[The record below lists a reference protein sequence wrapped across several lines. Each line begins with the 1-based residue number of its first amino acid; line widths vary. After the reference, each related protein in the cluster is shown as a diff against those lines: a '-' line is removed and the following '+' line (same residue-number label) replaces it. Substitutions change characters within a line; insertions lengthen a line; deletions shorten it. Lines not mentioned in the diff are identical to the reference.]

1 MKFNIRNLFKNKD
14 KENKRTGDVNIR
26 YVGTKT
32 NKYTA
37 VYDEEKALTNSVI
50 YRGVSILTDSVASIP
65 LNIYRKDKKGFW
77 KADEKNTLYNVL
89 TRNANERQTIY
100 ELLEGIVFQL
110 IMYGNA
116 YILIKRNAS
125 SDVKELVLLYP
136 HSVYHDVIANTYTIT
151 DTYNKVS
158 GQFNSNQII
167 HLRHK
172 SLENIVGKSV
182 VDYCGKTLGLASA
195 CDSESLS
202 TLSNGNKMKGI
213 ISSESS
219 VIGFGDAQDSQLID
233 IQTNIQNE
241 IDSGKDIMTLPS
253 GVKFQ
258 SMSLSAKDSLLL
270 DNKQYSL
277 SDLARFMGVS
287 LSKLGISLGSNYQ
300 AAQQDQLNFY
310 IDTLNPILKKIENA
324 FNSKLIPDSVSSR
337 YKIEFDRCTL
347 PYFND
352 IMKNYKTQIEMG
364 ILSVNDV
371 RRTFNKDEVEGGN
384 EILVSTNLQSI
395 QNYKVTIDNIDDKSI
410 DNPTENESI
419 ENQDITS

>member
-1 MKFNIRNLFKNKD
+1 MKFKFRNIFKN
-14 KENKRTGDVNIR
+14 KENKRSGEVNVR
-26 YVGTKT
+26 YVGAKQ

-65 LNIYRKDKKGFW
+65 LSIYRKDKKGFW

-89 TRNANERQTIY
+89 TRTPNERQTIY
-100 ELLEGIVFQL
+100 ELLEGLVFQL
-110 IMYGNA
+110 IMYGNS
-116 YILIKRNAS
+116 YILIKRNAA

-136 HSVYHDVIANTYTIT
+136 HTVYHDVISNTYTVT

-202 TLSNGNKMKGI
+202 TLSNGNRMKGI

-219 VIGFGDAQDSQLID
+219 VIGFGDAQDNQLID

-258 SMSLSAKDSLLL
+258 TMSLSAKDSLLL

-310 IDTLNPILKKIENA
+310 IDTLNPILKKIEAA
-324 FNSKLIPDSVSSR
+324 FNSKLIPDSVSGR
-337 YKIEFDRCTL
+337 YKIEFDRTSL
-347 PYFND
+347 AYFND
-352 IMKNYKTQIEMG
+352 IMKNYKSMLELG

-371 RRTFNKDEVEGGN
+371 RRNFNQAEVDGGD

-395 QNYKVTIDNIDDKSI
+395 QNYKVTVDSIDDKSI
-410 DNPTENESI
+410 DNPIENEST
-419 ENQDITS
+419 ENQDITI

>member
-1 MKFNIRNLFKNKD
+1 MKFNIRNLFKNK
-14 KENKRTGDVNIR
+14 EIKRSADVNVR
-26 YVGTKT
+26 YVGAKQ
-32 NKYTA
+32 NKYSPI
-37 VYDEEKALTNSVI
+37 YDEEKALTNSVI

-89 TRNANERQTIY
+89 TRTPNERQTIY
-100 ELLEGIVFQL
+100 ELLEGIVFQ
-110 IMYGNA
+110 MVMFGNA

-182 VDYCGKTLGLASA
+182 VDYCAKTLGLASA

-202 TLSNGNKMKGI
+202 TLSNGNRMKGI

-219 VIGFGDAQDSQLID
+219 VIGFGDAQDNQLID

-258 SMSLSAKDSLLL
+258 TMSLSAKDSLLL

-395 QNYKVTIDNIDDKSI
+395 QNYKVTVDSIDDKPI
-410 DNPTENESI
+410 ENEST
-419 ENQDITS
+419 ENQDITP

>member
-1 MKFNIRNLFKNKD
+1 MKFNFRNIFKNK
-14 KENKRTGDVNIR
+14 EIKRSADVNVR
-26 YVGTKT
+26 YVGAKQ

-65 LNIYRKDKKGFW
+65 LSIYRKDKKGFW
-77 KADEKNTLYNVL
+77 KQDEKNTLYNVL
-89 TRNANERQTIY
+89 TRTPNNRQTIY
-100 ELLEGIVFQL
+100 ELLEGLVFQL
-110 IMYGNA
+110 IMFGNA
-116 YILIKRNAS
+116 YILIKRNAA

-136 HSVYHDVIANTYTIT
+136 NSVYHDVIANTYTVT
-151 DTYNKVS
+151 DTYNGVS
-158 GQFNSNQII
+158 GLFNSNQII

-253 GVKFQ
+253 GKR
-258 SMSLSAKDSLLL
+258 LRDS
-270 DNKQYSL
+270 
-277 SDLARFMGVS
+277 
-287 LSKLGISLGSNYQ
+287 I
-300 AAQQDQLNFY
+300 
-310 IDTLNPILKKIENA
+310 
-324 FNSKLIPDSVSSR
+324 
-337 YKIEFDRCTL
+337 
-347 PYFND
+347 
-352 IMKNYKTQIEMG
+352 
-364 ILSVNDV
+364 
-371 RRTFNKDEVEGGN
+371 
-384 EILVSTNLQSI
+384 
-395 QNYKVTIDNIDDKSI
+395 
-410 DNPTENESI
+410 
-419 ENQDITS
+419 

>member
-1 MKFNIRNLFKNKD
+1 MKFNIRNLFQKNK
-14 KENKRTGDVNIR
+14 EIKRNNDINIR
-26 YVGTKT
+26 YVGNKT

-65 LNIYRKDKKGFW
+65 LSIYRKDKKGFW
-77 KADEKNTLYNVL
+77 KIDEKNTLYNVL
-89 TRNANERQTIY
+89 TRNANERQTVY

-110 IMYGNA
+110 VMYGNS
-116 YILIKRNAS
+116 YILIKRNAA

-136 HSVYHDVIANTYTIT
+136 HSVYHDVIANTYTVT

-182 VDYCGKTLGLASA
+182 VDYCAKTLGLASA

-202 TLSNGNKMKGI
+202 TLSNGNRMKGI

-219 VIGFGDAQDSQLID
+219 VIGFGDAQDSQLVD

-258 SMSLSAKDSLLL
+258 TMSLSAKDSLLL

-310 IDTLNPILKKIENA
+310 IDTLNPILKKIEAA

-337 YKIEFDRCTL
+337 YKIEFDRTTL

-371 RRTFNKDEVEGGN
+371 RRTFNKDEVKGGD

-395 QNYKVTIDNIDDKSI
+395 QNYKVTVDSIDDKPIDKSI
-410 DNPTENESI
+410 KNEST

>member
-1 MKFNIRNLFKNKD
+1 MKFNFRNIFKNK
-14 KENKRTGDVNIR
+14 EIKRSADVNIR
-26 YVGTKT
+26 YVGNKT

-89 TRNANERQTIY
+89 TRTPNNRQTIY
-100 ELLEGIVFQL
+100 ELLEGIVFQM
-110 IMYGNA
+110 IMFGNA

-136 HSVYHDVIANTYTIT
+136 NSVYHDVIANTYTVT
-151 DTYNKVS
+151 DTYNGVS
-158 GQFNSNQII
+158 GLFNSNQII

-324 FNSKLIPDSVSSR
+324 FNSKLIPDSVSGR
-337 YKIEFDRCTL
+337 YKIEFDRTSL
-347 PYFND
+347 AYFND
-352 IMKNYKTQIEMG
+352 IMKNYKSMLELG

-371 RRTFNKDEVEGGN
+371 RRNFNQAEVDGGD

-395 QNYKVTIDNIDDKSI
+395 QNYKVTVDSIDDKLI
-410 DNPTENESI
+410 ENESI
-419 ENQDITS
+419 ENQDIMP

>member
-1 MKFNIRNLFKNKD
+1 MKFNFRNIFRNK
-14 KENKRTGDVNIR
+14 EIKRSADVNVR
-26 YVGTKT
+26 YVGAKQ
-32 NKYTA
+32 NKYSPI
-37 VYDEEKALTNSVI
+37 YDEEKALTNSVI

-89 TRNANERQTIY
+89 TRTPNNRQTIY
-100 ELLEGIVFQL
+100 ELLEGIVFQMV
-110 IMYGNA
+110 MYGNS

-125 SDVKELVLLYP
+125 SDVKEMVLLYP
-136 HSVYHDVIANTYTIT
+136 HSVYHDVIANTYTVT

-172 SLENIVGKSV
+172 SLENIVGKGV
-182 VDYCGKTLGLASA
+182 VDYCAKTLGLASA

-202 TLSNGNKMKGI
+202 TLSNGNRLKGI

-219 VIGFGDAQDSQLID
+219 VIGFGDAQDNQLID

-241 IDSGKDIMTLPS
+241 IDSGKDVMTLPS

-287 LSKLGISLGSNYQ
+287 LSKLGISLGTNYQ
-300 AAQQDQLNFY
+300 AAQQDQLNFF

-324 FNSKLIPDSVSSR
+324 FNSKLIADSVASR
-337 YKIEFDRCTL
+337 YKIEFDRTSL
-347 PYFND
+347 AYFND
-352 IMKNYKTQIEMG
+352 IMKNYKSMLELG

-371 RRTFNKDEVEGGN
+371 RRNFNQAEVDGGD

-395 QNYKVTIDNIDDKSI
+395 QNYKVTVDSIDDKPI
-410 DNPTENESI
+410 ENEST
-419 ENQDITS
+419 ENQDITL

>member
-1 MKFNIRNLFKNKD
+1 MKFKIRNLFKNKD
-14 KENKRTGDVNIR
+14 KENKRTGDVNVR
-26 YVGTKT
+26 YVGAKQ

-65 LNIYRKDKKGFW
+65 LGIYRKDKKGFW

-89 TRNANERQTIY
+89 TRTPNNRQTIY
-100 ELLEGIVFQL
+100 ELLEGLVFQL
-110 IMYGNA
+110 IMFGNA

-136 HSVYHDVIANTYTIT
+136 HSVYHDVISNTYNVT
-151 DTYNKVS
+151 DTYNGVS
-158 GQFNSNQII
+158 GLFNSNQII

-182 VDYCGKTLGLASA
+182 VDYCAKTLGLASA

-219 VIGFGDAQDSQLID
+219 VIGFGDAQDSQLVD

-324 FNSKLIPDSVSSR
+324 FNSKLIPDSVSNR
-337 YKIEFDRCTL
+337 YKIEFDRTSL
-347 PYFND
+347 AYFND

-371 RRTFNKDEVEGGN
+371 RKIFNQAEVDGGD

-395 QNYKVTIDNIDDKSI
+395 QNYKVTVDTISDKPI
-410 DNPTENESI
+410 ENESI
-419 ENQDITS
+419 ENQDITP

>member
-1 MKFNIRNLFKNKD
+1 MKFNIRNIFQKNK
-14 KENKRTGDVNIR
+14 EIKRSGDVNIR
-26 YVGTKT
+26 YVGNKQ
-32 NKYTA
+32 NKYSPI
-37 VYDEEKALTNSVI
+37 YDEEKALTNSVI

-65 LNIYRKDKKGFW
+65 LSIYRKDKKGFW
-77 KADEKNTLYNVL
+77 KQDEKNTLYNVL

-100 ELLEGIVFQL
+100 ELLEGLVFQL
-110 IMYGNA
+110 IMFGNA

-158 GQFNSNQII
+158 GLFNSNQII

-182 VDYCGKTLGLASA
+182 VDYCGKTLGLANA

-202 TLSNGNKMKGI
+202 TLSNGNRMKGI

-219 VIGFGDAQDSQLID
+219 VIGFGDAQDNQLID

-241 IDSGKDIMTLPS
+241 IDSGKDVMTLPS

-310 IDTLNPILKKIENA
+310 IDTLNPILKKIEAA
-324 FNSKLIPDSVSSR
+324 FNSKLIADSVSNR
-337 YKIEFDRCTL
+337 YKIEFDRTSL
-347 PYFND
+347 AYFND

-395 QNYKVTIDNIDDKSI
+395 QNYKVTVDSIDDKPI
-410 DNPTENESI
+410 ENEST

>member
-1 MKFNIRNLFKNKD
+1 MKFNIRNLFKNK
-14 KENKRTGDVNIR
+14 EIKRNNDINIR
-26 YVGTKT
+26 YVGNKQ
-32 NKYTA
+32 NKYSPI
-37 VYDEEKALTNSVI
+37 YDEEKALTNSVI

-65 LNIYRKDKKGFW
+65 LSIYRKDKKGFW

-100 ELLEGIVFQL
+100 ELLEGLVFQM
-110 IMYGNA
+110 IMFGNV

-136 HSVYHDVIANTYTIT
+136 HSVYHDVIANTYTVT
-151 DTYNKVS
+151 DTYNGVS
-158 GQFNSNQII
+158 GLFNSNQII

-182 VDYCGKTLGLASA
+182 VNYCAKTLGLASA

-202 TLSNGNKMKGI
+202 TLSNGNRMKGI

-258 SMSLSAKDSLLL
+258 TMSLSAKDSLLL

-324 FNSKLIPDSVSSR
+324 FNSKLIADSVSNR
-337 YKIEFDRCTL
+337 YKIEFDRTTL

-395 QNYKVTIDNIDDKSI
+395 QNYKVTVDSIQDKSI
-410 DNPTENESI
+410 ENESI

>member
-1 MKFNIRNLFKNKD
+1 MKFNIRNLFQKNK
-14 KENKRTGDVNIR
+14 EIKRNNDINIR
-26 YVGTKT
+26 YVGNKT

-65 LNIYRKDKKGFW
+65 LSIYRKDKKGFW

-89 TRNANERQTIY
+89 TRNANERQTVY
-100 ELLEGIVFQL
+100 ELLEGLVFQL
-110 IMYGNA
+110 IMFGNS

-136 HSVYHDVIANTYTIT
+136 HTVYHDVIANTYNVT
-151 DTYNKVS
+151 DTYNGVS
-158 GQFNSNQII
+158 GLFNSNQII

-182 VDYCGKTLGLASA
+182 VDYCAKTLGLASA

-310 IDTLNPILKKIENA
+310 IDTLNPILKKIEA
-324 FNSKLIPDSVSSR
+324 SFNSKLIPDSVSSR
-337 YKIEFDRCTL
+337 YKIEFDRTTL

-410 DNPTENESI
+410 DNPIENETT

>member
-1 MKFNIRNLFKNKD
+1 MKFNIRNLFSKNK
-14 KENKRTGDVNIR
+14 EIKRNNDINVR
-26 YVGTKT
+26 YVGAKQ

-65 LNIYRKDKKGFW
+65 LSIYRKDKKGFW

-89 TRNANERQTIY
+89 TRNANERQTVY
-100 ELLEGIVFQL
+100 ELLEGIVFQM
-110 IMYGNA
+110 IMFGNA

-136 HSVYHDVIANTYTIT
+136 HTVYHDVIANTYNVT

-182 VDYCGKTLGLASA
+182 VDYCAKTLGLASA

-219 VIGFGDAQDSQLID
+219 VIGFGDAQDSQLVD

-337 YKIEFDRCTL
+337 YKIEFDRTTL

-371 RRTFNKDEVEGGN
+371 RRTFNKDEVEGGD

-410 DNPTENESI
+410 DNPIENETT

>member
-1 MKFNIRNLFKNKD
+1 MKFNFRNIFKNKD

-65 LNIYRKDKKGFW
+65 LSIYRKDKKGFW
-77 KADEKNTLYNVL
+77 KQDEKNTLYNVL

-100 ELLEGIVFQL
+100 ELLEGLVFQL
-110 IMYGNA
+110 IMFGNA

-136 HSVYHDVIANTYTIT
+136 HSVYHDVISNTYTVT

-310 IDTLNPILKKIENA
+310 IDTLNPILKKIEAA

-337 YKIEFDRCTL
+337 YKIEFDRTSL
-347 PYFND
+347 AYFND
-352 IMKNYKTQIEMG
+352 IMKNYKSMLELG

-371 RRTFNKDEVEGGN
+371 RRNFNQQEIEGGDEV
-384 EILVSTNLQSI
+384 LVSTNLQSI
-395 QNYKVTIDNIDDKSI
+395 QNYKVTVDSIQDKQI
-410 DNPTENESI
+410 ENESI
-419 ENQDITS
+419 ENQDITP

>member
-1 MKFNIRNLFKNKD
+1 MKFNFRNIFQKNK
-14 KENKRTGDVNIR
+14 EIKRNNDINIR
-26 YVGTKT
+26 YVGNKT

-65 LNIYRKDKKGFW
+65 LSIYRKDKKGFW

-89 TRNANERQTIY
+89 TRNANEKQTIY

-110 IMYGNA
+110 VMLGNA
-116 YILIKRNAS
+116 YILIKRNAA

-136 HSVYHDVIANTYTIT
+136 HSVYHDVISNTYTVT
-151 DTYNKVS
+151 DTYNGVS

-202 TLSNGNKMKGI
+202 TLSNGNRMKGI

-219 VIGFGDAQDSQLID
+219 VIGFGDAQDNQLID

-258 SMSLSAKDSLLL
+258 TMSLSAKDSLLL

-324 FNSKLIPDSVSSR
+324 FNSKLIADSVSNR
-337 YKIEFDRCTL
+337 YKIEFDRTSL
-347 PYFND
+347 AYFND

-371 RRTFNKDEVEGGN
+371 RRTFNKDEVEGGD

-395 QNYKVTIDNIDDKSI
+395 QNYKVTVDSIDDKPI
-410 DNPTENESI
+410 DNPIENESI
-419 ENQDITS
+419 ENQDVTS

>member
-1 MKFNIRNLFKNKD
+1 MKFNIRNLFKNK
-14 KENKRTGDVNIR
+14 EIKRSNDVNVR
-26 YVGTKT
+26 YVGAKQ
-32 NKYTA
+32 NKYSPI
-37 VYDEEKALTNSVI
+37 YDEEKALTNSVI

-65 LNIYRKDKKGFW
+65 LSIYRKDKKGFW
-77 KADEKNTLYNVL
+77 KQDEKNTLYNVL

-100 ELLEGIVFQL
+100 ELLEGIVFQM
-110 IMYGNA
+110 IMFGNA

-136 HSVYHDVIANTYTIT
+136 HSVYHDVISNTYTVT

-172 SLENIVGKSV
+172 SLENIVGKGV

-202 TLSNGNKMKGI
+202 TLSNGNRLKGI

-219 VIGFGDAQDSQLID
+219 VIGFGDAQDNQLID

-241 IDSGKDIMTLPS
+241 IDSGKDVMTLPS

-324 FNSKLIPDSVSSR
+324 FNSKLIADSVSNR
-337 YKIEFDRCTL
+337 YKIEFDRTSL
-347 PYFND
+347 AYFND
-352 IMKNYKTQIEMG
+352 IMKNYKSMLELG

-371 RRTFNKDEVEGGN
+371 RRNFNQAEVDGGD

-395 QNYKVTIDNIDDKSI
+395 QNYKVTVDSIDDKPI
-410 DNPTENESI
+410 ENEST
-419 ENQDITS
+419 ENQDIIS

>member
-1 MKFNIRNLFKNKD
+1 MGAKQ
-14 KENKRTGDVNIR
+14 
-26 YVGTKT
+26 
-32 NKYTA
+32 NKYSPI
-37 VYDEEKALTNSVI
+37 YDEEKALTNSVI

-77 KADEKNTLYNVL
+77 KQDEKNTLYNVL

-100 ELLEGIVFQL
+100 ELLEGIVFQMV
-110 IMYGNA
+110 MYGNA

-136 HSVYHDVIANTYTIT
+136 HSVYHDVISNTYTVT

-219 VIGFGDAQDSQLID
+219 VIGFGDAQDNQLID

-324 FNSKLIPDSVSSR
+324 FNSKLIADSVSSR
-337 YKIEFDRCTL
+337 YKIEFDRTSL
-347 PYFND
+347 AYFND
-352 IMKNYKTQIEMG
+352 IMKNYKSMLELG

-371 RRTFNKDEVEGGN
+371 RRNFNQQEIEGGDEV
-384 EILVSTNLQSI
+384 LVSTNLQSI
-395 QNYKVTIDNIDDKSI
+395 QNYKVTVDSIDDKPI
-410 DNPTENESI
+410 ENEST

>member
-1 MKFNIRNLFKNKD
+1 MKFNFRNIFKNK
-14 KENKRTGDVNIR
+14 EIKRSADVNVR
-26 YVGTKT
+26 YVGAKQ
-32 NKYTA
+32 NKYA
-37 VYDEEKALTNSVI
+37 PVYDEEKALTNSVI

-65 LNIYRKDKKGFW
+65 LSIYRKDKKGFW

-89 TRNANERQTIY
+89 TRTPNNRQTIY
-100 ELLEGIVFQL
+100 ELLEGIVFQMV
-110 IMYGNA
+110 MYGNS

-136 HSVYHDVIANTYTIT
+136 HSVYHDVIANTYTVT
-151 DTYNKVS
+151 DTYNGVS
-158 GQFNSNQII
+158 GLFGSNQII

-172 SLENIVGKSV
+172 SLENIIGKSV

-202 TLSNGNKMKGI
+202 TLSNGNRMKGI

-219 VIGFGDAQDSQLID
+219 VIGFGDAQDNQLID

-241 IDSGKDIMTLPS
+241 IDSGKDVMTLPS

-310 IDTLNPILKKIENA
+310 IDTLNPILKKIEAA
-324 FNSKLIPDSVSSR
+324 FNSKLIPDSVSNR
-337 YKIEFDRCTL
+337 YKIEFDRTSL
-347 PYFND
+347 AYFND
-352 IMKNYKTQIEMG
+352 IMKNYKSMLELG

-371 RRTFNKDEVEGGN
+371 RRNFNQAEVDGGD

-395 QNYKVTIDNIDDKSI
+395 QNYKVTVDTISDKPI
-410 DNPTENESI
+410 ENESS
-419 ENQDITS
+419 ENQDVTS

>member
-1 MKFNIRNLFKNKD
+1 MKFNFRNIFKNK
-14 KENKRTGDVNIR
+14 EIKRSADVNVR
-26 YVGTKT
+26 YVGAKQ
-32 NKYTA
+32 NKYSPI
-37 VYDEEKALTNSVI
+37 YDEEKALTNSVI

-77 KADEKNTLYNVL
+77 KQDEKNTLYNVL

-100 ELLEGIVFQL
+100 ELLEGIVFQMV
-110 IMYGNA
+110 MYGNA

-136 HSVYHDVIANTYTIT
+136 HSVYHDVMSNTYTVT

-219 VIGFGDAQDSQLID
+219 VIGFGDAQDNQLID

-324 FNSKLIPDSVSSR
+324 FNSKLIADSVSSR
-337 YKIEFDRCTL
+337 YKIEFDRTSL
-347 PYFND
+347 AYFND
-352 IMKNYKTQIEMG
+352 IMKNYKSMLELG

-371 RRTFNKDEVEGGN
+371 RRNFNQQEIEGGDEV
-384 EILVSTNLQSI
+384 LVSTNLQSI
-395 QNYKVTIDNIDDKSI
+395 QNYKVTVDSIDDKPI
-410 DNPTENESI
+410 ENEST

>member
-26 YVGTKT
+26 YVGAKQ

-65 LNIYRKDKKGFW
+65 LSIYRKDKKGFW
-77 KADEKNTLYNVL
+77 KQDEKNTLYNVL

-110 IMYGNA
+110 IMFGNS

-136 HSVYHDVIANTYTIT
+136 HSIYHDVIANTYTIT
-151 DTYNKVS
+151 DTYNKVQ

-172 SLENIVGKSV
+172 SLENIVGKGV
-182 VDYCGKTLGLASA
+182 VDYCAKTLGLASA

-202 TLSNGNKMKGI
+202 TLSNGNRLKGI

-219 VIGFGDAQDSQLID
+219 VIGFGDAQDNQLID

-241 IDSGKDIMTLPS
+241 IDSGKDVMTLPS

-310 IDTLNPILKKIENA
+310 IDTLNPILKKIEAA
-324 FNSKLIPDSVSSR
+324 FNSKLIPDSVASR
-337 YKIEFDRCTL
+337 YKIEFDRTSL
-347 PYFND
+347 AYFND
-352 IMKNYKTQIEMG
+352 IMKNYKSMLELG

-371 RRTFNKDEVEGGN
+371 RRTFNQAEVDGGN

-395 QNYKVTIDNIDDKSI
+395 QNYKVTVDSIQDKPI
-410 DNPTENESI
+410 ENEST

>member
-1 MKFNIRNLFKNKD
+1 MKFNFRNIFQKNK
-14 KENKRTGDVNIR
+14 EIKRNNDINVR
-26 YVGTKT
+26 YVGAKQ

-65 LNIYRKDKKGFW
+65 LSIYRKDKKGFW
-77 KADEKNTLYNVL
+77 KIDEKNTLYNVL
-89 TRNANERQTIY
+89 TRNANERQTVY
-100 ELLEGIVFQL
+100 ELLEGLVFQL
-110 IMYGNA
+110 IMYGNS
-116 YILIKRNAS
+116 YILIKRNVS

-136 HSVYHDVIANTYTIT
+136 HSVYHDVISNTYTVT

-158 GQFNSNQII
+158 GQFI

-219 VIGFGDAQDSQLID
+219 VIGFGDAQDNQLID

-324 FNSKLIPDSVSSR
+324 FNSKLIADSVSNR
-337 YKIEFDRCTL
+337 YKIEFDRTSL
-347 PYFND
+347 AYFND

-371 RRTFNKDEVEGGN
+371 RRTFNKDEVEGGD

-395 QNYKVTIDNIDDKSI
+395 QNYKVTVDSIDDKPI
-410 DNPTENESI
+410 DKSI

>member
-1 MKFNIRNLFKNKD
+1 MKFNIRNLFQKNK
-14 KENKRTGDVNIR
+14 EIKRNNDINIR
-26 YVGTKT
+26 YVGNKT

-65 LNIYRKDKKGFW
+65 LSIYRKDKKGFW

-89 TRNANERQTIY
+89 TRNANERQTVY
-100 ELLEGIVFQL
+100 ELLEGLVFQL
-110 IMYGNA
+110 IMFGNS

-136 HSVYHDVIANTYTIT
+136 HTVYHDVIANTYNVT
-151 DTYNKVS
+151 DTYNGVS
-158 GQFNSNQII
+158 GLFNSNQII

-182 VDYCGKTLGLASA
+182 VDYCAKTLGLASA

-277 SDLARFMGVS
+277 SDIARFMGVS

-310 IDTLNPILKKIENA
+310 IDTLNPILKKIEA
-324 FNSKLIPDSVSSR
+324 SFNSKLIPDSVSSR
-337 YKIEFDRCTL
+337 YKIEFDRTTL

-410 DNPTENESI
+410 DNPIENETT

>member
-1 MKFNIRNLFKNKD
+1 MKFNIRNLFSKNK
-14 KENKRTGDVNIR
+14 EIKRNNDINVR
-26 YVGTKT
+26 YVGAKQ
-32 NKYTA
+32 NKYSPI
-37 VYDEEKALTNSVI
+37 YDEEKALTNSVI

-65 LNIYRKDKKGFW
+65 LSIYRKDKKGFW
-77 KADEKNTLYNVL
+77 KIDEKNTLYNVL
-89 TRNANERQTIY
+89 TRNANERQTVY
-100 ELLEGIVFQL
+100 ELLEGLVFQL
-110 IMYGNA
+110 IMYGNS

-158 GQFNSNQII
+158 GLFNSNQII

-219 VIGFGDAQDSQLID
+219 VIGFGDAQDSQLVD

-324 FNSKLIPDSVSSR
+324 FNSKLIADSVSNR
-337 YKIEFDRCTL
+337 YKIEFDRTTL

-371 RRTFNKDEVEGGN
+371 RRTFNKDEVAGGD

-395 QNYKVTIDNIDDKSI
+395 QNYKVTVDSIDDKSI
-410 DNPTENESI
+410 DKTIKNEST
-419 ENQDITS
+419 ENQDITI

>member
-1 MKFNIRNLFKNKD
+1 MKFNFRNIFKNK
-14 KENKRTGDVNIR
+14 EIKRSGDVNIR
-26 YVGTKT
+26 YVGNKQ
-32 NKYTA
+32 NKYSPI
-37 VYDEEKALTNSVI
+37 YDEEKALTNSVI

-89 TRNANERQTIY
+89 TRTPNNRQTIY
-100 ELLEGIVFQL
+100 ELLEGIVFQM
-110 IMYGNA
+110 IMFGNA
-116 YILIKRNAS
+116 YILIKRNAA

-136 HSVYHDVIANTYTIT
+136 HSVYHDVISNTYIIT

-182 VDYCGKTLGLASA
+182 VDYCAKTLGLASA

-337 YKIEFDRCTL
+337 YKIEFDRTSL
-347 PYFND
+347 AYFND
-352 IMKNYKTQIEMG
+352 IMKNYKSMLELG

-371 RRTFNKDEVEGGN
+371 RRTFNQAEVDGGN

-395 QNYKVTIDNIDDKSI
+395 QNYKVTVNSIDDKPI
-410 DNPTENESI
+410 DNPIENEST

>member
-1 MKFNIRNLFKNKD
+1 MKFNIRNLFKNK
-14 KENKRTGDVNIR
+14 EIKRSADVNVR
-26 YVGTKT
+26 YVGAKQ
-32 NKYTA
+32 NKYSPI
-37 VYDEEKALTNSVI
+37 YDEEKALTNSVI

-65 LNIYRKDKKGFW
+65 LSIYRKDKKGFW

-89 TRNANERQTIY
+89 TRNANNRQTIY
-100 ELLEGIVFQL
+100 ELLEGLVFQL
-110 IMYGNA
+110 IMYGNS

-136 HSVYHDVIANTYTIT
+136 HSVYHDVIANTYNVT
-151 DTYNKVS
+151 DTYNGVS
-158 GQFNSNQII
+158 GLFNSNQII

-337 YKIEFDRCTL
+337 YKIEFDRTTL

-352 IMKNYKTQIEMG
+352 IMKNYKSMLELG

-371 RRTFNKDEVEGGN
+371 RRTFNQAEVDGGN

-395 QNYKVTIDNIDDKSI
+395 QNYKVTIDNIDDKPI
-410 DNPTENESI
+410 ENESI
-419 ENQDITS
+419 ENQYITP

>member
-1 MKFNIRNLFKNKD
+1 MKFNFRNIFKN
-14 KENKRTGDVNIR
+14 KENKRSGEVNVR
-26 YVGTKT
+26 YVGAKQ

-50 YRGVSILTDSVASIP
+50 YRGISILTDSVASIP
-65 LNIYRKDKKGFW
+65 LSIYRKDKKGFW
-77 KADEKNTLYNVL
+77 KIDEKNTLYNVL
-89 TRNANERQTIY
+89 TRNANERQTVY

-110 IMYGNA
+110 VMYGNS
-116 YILIKRNAS
+116 YILIKRNAA

-136 HSVYHDVIANTYTIT
+136 HTVYHDVISNTYTIT
-151 DTYNKVS
+151 DTYNGVS
-158 GQFNSNQII
+158 GSFNSNQII

-182 VDYCGKTLGLASA
+182 VDYCAKTLGLASA

-219 VIGFGDAQDSQLID
+219 VIGFGDAQDNQLVD

-310 IDTLNPILKKIENA
+310 IDTLNPILKKIEAA

-337 YKIEFDRCTL
+337 YKIEFDRTSL
-347 PYFND
+347 AYFND
-352 IMKNYKTQIEMG
+352 IMKNYKSMLELG

-371 RRTFNKDEVEGGN
+371 RRNFNQAEVDGGD

-395 QNYKVTIDNIDDKSI
+395 QNYKVTIDNIDDKPIDKSI
-410 DNPTENESI
+410 ENESI

>member
-1 MKFNIRNLFKNKD
+1 MKFKIRNLFKNKD

-77 KADEKNTLYNVL
+77 KIDEKNTLYNVL

-100 ELLEGIVFQL
+100 ELLEGIVFQMV
-110 IMYGNA
+110 MYGNS

-136 HSVYHDVIANTYTIT
+136 HSVYHDVISNTYTIT

-158 GQFNSNQII
+158 GLFNSNQII

-182 VDYCGKTLGLASA
+182 VDYCAKTLGLASA

-202 TLSNGNKMKGI
+202 TLSNGNRMKGI

-219 VIGFGDAQDSQLID
+219 VIGFGDAQDSQLVD

-258 SMSLSAKDSLLL
+258 TMSLSAKDSLLL

-337 YKIEFDRCTL
+337 YKIEFDRTSL
-347 PYFND
+347 AYFND

-371 RRTFNKDEVEGGN
+371 RKIFNQAEVDGGN

-395 QNYKVTIDNIDDKSI
+395 QNYKVTVDSIDDKSI
-410 DNPTENESI
+410 ENESA
-419 ENQDITS
+419 ENQEITS